1 MMAPDNRH
9 AGSAMTER
17 DKGAPASRFL
27 VRQGSK
33 GWIVY
38 DRQRK
43 GPAMIG
49 ISLAVNLTKE
59 QAERIERTLVD
70 KRELGIIPD

>member
-1 MMAPDNRH
+1 MADDQH
-9 AGSAMTER
+9 AGSEMTER
-17 DKGAPASRFL
+17 DKASPPSRFL

-33 GWIVY
+33 GWMVY
-38 DRQRK
+38 DRQRR

-49 ISLAVNLTKE
+49 TGVAVNLTKE

-70 KRELGIIPD
+70 KRERGIIPD